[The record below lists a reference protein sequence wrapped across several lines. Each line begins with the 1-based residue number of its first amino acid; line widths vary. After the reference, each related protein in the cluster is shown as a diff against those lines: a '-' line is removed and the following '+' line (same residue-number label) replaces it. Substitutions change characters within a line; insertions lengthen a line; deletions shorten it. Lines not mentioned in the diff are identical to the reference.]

1 MRHNTMLEN
10 EEINRDSIPFI
21 NRLLIMFSRKK
32 KQIFED
38 ISDSTLSG
46 STKPVIWAHIDS
58 WVGPEILHPVLKLF
72 AQECRYTILM
82 TFSSLSANH
91 EQLKDYDSID
101 YVFPLPADTESNA
114 GLFISLAKPSAAIF
128 AISAYSSNYLYQLK
142 KRDIPTFLITQKIT
156 RPSLFL
162 KRYDSLYRHPL
173 KTFTHIFVFD
183 NESKAFL
190 EELGVGNA
198 TANKYPPIGNV
209 WPKEKKHYHNAI
221 IDRFVADERFIF
233 IGGNIDTDKDLKLVS
248 RLANANPAL
257 KCILAPHTISEEHL
271 NRIKYELEGF
281 TLLYSECDE
290 STKFNKVQALVIDFI
305 GALPHLYHYGSC
317 AYIGGGFTPCLHNVI
332 EATAHGL
339 PTSFGP
345 RIKHRILPKYLISR
359 GISQIVKTPD
369 DICQWEKNLKS
380 NPALVH
386 QINSDS
392 IHFVEKSF
400 ESAYRIYTYINSCL

>member
-1 MRHNTMLEN
+1 MRHNTMLGN
-10 EEINRDSIPFI
+10 EKINPDSIPFI
-21 NRLLIMFSRKK
+21 NRLLIMFSKKK

-38 ISDSTLSG
+38 ISDSTLSE
-46 STKPVIWAHIDS
+46 STKPVIWTHIDS
-58 WVGPEILHPVLKLF
+58 WVELEILHPVLKLF
-72 AQECRYTILM
+72 AQECKYTFLV

-91 EQLKDYDSID
+91 EQLRDYDYID

-128 AISAYSSNYLYQLK
+128 AIPVYGSNYLYQLK
-142 KRDIPTFLITQKIT
+142 KRNIPTFLITTKTT

-162 KRYDSLYRHPL
+162 KRYGLLYRHPL
-173 KTFTHIFVFD
+173 KAFTHIFVFD
-183 NESKAFL
+183 QESKAFL
-190 EELGVGNA
+190 EKLGVGNV
-198 TANKYPPIGNV
+198 TVDKYPPIGNA
-209 WPKEKKHYHNAI
+209 WPKDKKHYHNAI
-221 IDRFVADERFIF
+221 IDKFVAGERFIF
-233 IGGNIDTDKDLKLVS
+233 IGGNIDTGKDLKLVS
-248 RLANANPAL
+248 RLANANPTL

-290 STKFNKVQALVIDFI
+290 NTKFNKIQVLVIDFI
-305 GALPHLYHYGSC
+305 GALSHIYHYGSC
-317 AYIGGGFTPCLHNVI
+317 AYIGGGFTPYLHNVI

-345 RIKHRILPKYLISR
+345 RIRHRILPKYLINR
-359 GISQIVKTPD
+359 GVSQIVRTPD
-369 DICQWEKNLKS
+369 DICQWEKNLES

-392 IHFVEKSF
+392 IHFVERAL
-400 ESAYRIYTYINSCL
+400 ETAYRIYTCINSHL